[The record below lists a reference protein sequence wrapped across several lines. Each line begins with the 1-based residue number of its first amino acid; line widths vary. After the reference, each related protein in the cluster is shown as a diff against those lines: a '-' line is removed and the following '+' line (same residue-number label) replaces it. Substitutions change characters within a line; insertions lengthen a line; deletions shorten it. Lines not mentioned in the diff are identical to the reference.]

1 MDEMLV
7 KIIKLSAEHWAK
19 YKAIRLEALKSDP
32 IAFADIYDNVVVYED
47 SYWRNRLINPEE
59 IWLFAE
65 IDSHIVGMIGTYLRV
80 NNQPLESA
88 AIVGVYVSKNYRG
101 KGISRKL
108 MNQMLEEIS
117 KTGFIKKVKLWVAE
131 IQNSARK
138 LYEKSGFKYI
148 GKDKKNIEH
157 NGKVYEEFIMEK
169 DLA

>member
-1 MDEMLV
+1 M
-7 KIIKLSAEHWAK
+7 A
-19 YKAIRLEALKSDP
+19 
-32 IAFADIYDNVVVYED
+32 
-47 SYWRNRLINPEE
+47 
-59 IWLFAE
+59 FAE

-148 GKDKKNIEH
+148 GKDKKISSTMVKSTKSLLWKRFGIAVVNLYYLNIH
-157 NGKVYEEFIMEK
+157 C
-169 DLA
+169 

>member
-7 KIIKLSAEHWAK
+7 KIIKLSPQHWAK

-32 IAFADIYDNVVVYED
+32 IAFADIYDNAVVNED
-47 SYWRNRLINPEE
+47 SYWKKRLINPEQ

-65 IDSHIVGMIGTYLRV
+65 FDSHIVGMIGAYLKD
-80 NNQPLESA
+80 NNQPSESA

-101 KGISRKL
+101 KGICKKL
-108 MNQMLEEIS
+108 MNQVLEDIS

-131 IQNSARK
+131 TQNSARK

-169 DLA
+169 DLD